1 MTDSNSVETSPKPV
15 DKPKKVPKIHKWEDI
30 VIKQTVPLVSALK
43 YKIELFESFG
53 DMIHDS
59 GYEIEELFVPDYS
72 LVLNVSKGGDNF
84 RRLNAL
90 ESSEPRIISM
100 IRRRE
105 ISLLHSKL
113 YATENMEMMK
123 KEEQDDNVVYCG
135 VDPEDMDKTPE
146 ELNTKMQEIKA
157 QIEEMTR
164 KNTIEEHIKTG
175 KIQKIMIPLVIV
187 QKAMEILKLEKSL
200 DQLKLDWVDKYD

>member
-1 MTDSNSVETSPKPV
+1 MTDSNSVETCPKQ
-15 DKPKKVPKIHKWEDI
+15 PKKVPKHHKWEDI
-30 VIKQTVPLVSALK
+30 VNGQSIPALK
-43 YKIELFESFG
+43 YTIELFESFG

-59 GYEIEELFVPDYS
+59 GYEIEEIFVPDYS
-72 LVLNVSKGGDNF
+72 VVLNVKKDGSGV

-90 ESSEPRIISM
+90 ESSEPRILSNNTD
-100 IRRRE
+100 

-113 YATENMEMMK
+113 YATGNMAMMK

-135 VDPEDMDKTPE
+135 VDPEDMYKTPE
-146 ELNTKMQEIKA
+146 ELDKKMQEIKA

-175 KIQKIMIPLVIV
+175 KIQKIMIPLVIA
-187 QKAMEILKLEKSL
+187 QKAMEIIKLSKSL
-200 DQLKLDWVDKYD
+200 DQLKLDWVDQYD